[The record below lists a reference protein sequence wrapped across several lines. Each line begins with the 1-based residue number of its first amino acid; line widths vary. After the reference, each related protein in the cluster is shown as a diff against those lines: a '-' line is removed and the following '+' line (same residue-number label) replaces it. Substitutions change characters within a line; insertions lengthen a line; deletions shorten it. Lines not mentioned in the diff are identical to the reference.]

1 VVEDRRQ
8 LQLFISGLQGYESGK
23 YEIRKGDFKEVLKD
37 IHGIDAII
45 TDPPYPAKFLDCF
58 SDLSKFASEHLK
70 EDGFCVVY
78 SGQYHLPKVVAR
90 LSENLTY
97 VWTFCLYQKG
107 PKQLVNGVNIMCG
120 WKPVLVFSRGRRKVE
135 FSAYDV
141 TVSERREKDNHEW
154 QQSESGVKNLIEIFS
169 EPNDLVVDPFAGSGT
184 FLKVAAELGRRAIGA
199 EKQLRS

>member
-1 VVEDRRQ
+1 MIKESRQ
-8 LQLFISGLQGYESGK
+8 LQLFRDSGIQLQGYE

-90 LSENLTY
+90 LSENLVY
-97 VWTFCLYQKG
+97 VWTFCLYHQG
-107 PKQLVNGVNIMCG
+107 PKQLVNGVNVMCG
-120 WKPVLVFSRGRRKVE
+120 WKPVLVFSRGRRKVG

-141 TVSERREKDNHEW
+141 TVSERREKNNHKW

-169 EPNDLVVDPFAGSGT
+169 KPNDLVVDPFAGSGT

-199 EKQLRS
+199 EIKLA